1 MVETVVERFGAI
13 DILVNNAQSPA
24 PGSLLDIEEST
35 CRGAFES
42 GSTAMWR
49 LMRAC
54 HPHLVGGGAV
64 VNLGSAAGIR
74 WNPSDRC
81 LCGCEGSGPDADE
94 DCRGDI
100 SVQ

>member
-24 PGSLLDIEEST
+24 PGSLLDIDEST
-35 CRGAFES
+35 YRGAFES

-74 WNPSDRC
+74 WNPSGPVPMRLRRKRSGDRHRT
-81 LCGCEGSGPDADE
+81 
-94 DCRGDI
+94 RGDI